1 MPLYES
7 VMIARQD
14 VSSQQVESLSEE
26 LQGIV
31 QEHGGKIEKM
41 EFWGLRNLAYRIKK
55 NRKGHYFMMHLDA
68 PPIAIQELE
77 RSAQI
82 NEDII
87 RHLSIR
93 VDAFEEGPSIMMQ
106 TRSARDGARRD
117 RGDRGD
123 RGGPR
128 ERSEPAA
135 VKPSQKSDGDKAS
148 EAGE

>member
-41 EFWGLRNLAYRIKK
+41 EYWGLRNLAYRIKK

-87 RHLSIR
+87 RHLSVR

-128 ERSEPAA
+128 ERRP
-135 VKPSQKSDGDKAS
+135 G
-148 EAGE
+148 G

>member
-7 VMIARQD
+7 IMIARQD

-31 QEHGGKIEKM
+31 QEHGGKIEKT

-135 VKPSQKSDGDKAS
+135 VTPSKKSDGDKAS

>member
-31 QEHGGKIEKM
+31 QEHGGKIEKT

-106 TRSARDGARRD
+106 TRSAGDGARRD

-135 VKPSQKSDGDKAS
+135 ATPSKKGDGDKAS